1 MSKDILYFIIY
12 PIVVLVAGGI
22 ITFIFSRIGKYFNRL
37 DLTLINL
44 NETIQLLI
52 LDQSQKHG
60 EQNKR
65 LEFLEEGL
73 EDRKVIAKEHRK
85 DINELFDITDRNQI
99 DIELLKQGKEDK

>member
-1 MSKDILYFIIY
+1 MSKDLLYFVIY
-12 PIVVLVAGGI
+12 PIVVLIVGGI
-22 ITFIFSRIGKYFNRL
+22 ITFIFARIGKYFNRL
-37 DLTLINL
+37 DSTLISL

-85 DINELFDITDRNQI
+85 DINELFSITDKHNT
-99 DIELLKQGKEDK
+99 DIELLKLSKKDK